1 VPGGAAGGAP
11 SIEQIAQF
19 ADAVA
24 SIAKD
29 EPGMDGISYPRD
41 MLAAGIKTP
50 LTDDFAKDILGQNGT
65 ESLGDDT
72 LRKLLPSAMPD

>member
-1 VPGGAAGGAP
+1 
-11 SIEQIAQF
+11 
-19 ADAVA
+19 
-24 SIAKD
+24 
-29 EPGMDGISYPRD
+29 MDGIRYPRD

-50 LTDDFAKDILGQNGT
+50 LTDDFAKDILGQTGT